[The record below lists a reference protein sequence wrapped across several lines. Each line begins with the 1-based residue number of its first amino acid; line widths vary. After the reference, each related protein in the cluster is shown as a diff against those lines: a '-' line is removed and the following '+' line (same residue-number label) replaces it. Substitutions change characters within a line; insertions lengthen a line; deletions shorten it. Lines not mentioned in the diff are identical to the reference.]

1 MRRSVLLSFA
11 LVVSL
16 VSRCFAQEPIA
27 QGEVLTLQECLQI
40 ALARHPD
47 VLAAGRRVESEIART
62 GQVAAADRIK
72 MDASAS
78 YARRSPASAVERT
91 YDDYTADV
99 ALSQKISDSGR
110 NAAQLRAQSEMT
122 DASRSNFMDVAE
134 QVAYGVREAYFG
146 VLAAKRN
153 VEVASEVV
161 KQFEEHLLQAQGF
174 YEAGVAPRFD
184 VTKAQ
189 VDLSNAKLELIRAES
204 ALELAWRTLDNAMGV
219 PRAPNYDIEEAL
231 TFEPYEISMDDAA
244 SRAYSHRPDLKA
256 MEAQRRAAEE
266 SVTFVAK
273 GDAAVLSLF
282 AAYSF
287 QGENFPLE
295 EGWNTGLSVSIPVV
309 DGRLVQNQVKEAQAN
324 LQAAM
329 ADEESLRQK
338 VLLEVQD
345 AYLSLVESRERIAVA
360 ELGVRQAMENLEL
373 ATGRYAAG
381 VGSPIEVTDA
391 TVSYRDAQNN
401 HVQALYDYNVAHA
414 ALLKAMGEGASLL

>member
-11 LVVSL
+11 LAVSL
-16 VSRCFAQEPIA
+16 VSQCFAQGDIA
-27 QGEVLTLQECLQI
+27 QGEVLTLQKCLQI

-62 GQVAAADRIK
+62 GQIAAADRINV
-72 MDASAS
+72 DASAS
-78 YARRSPASAVERT
+78 YARRSPASAVDRT
-91 YDDYTADV
+91 YDDYTASV

-110 NAAQLRAQSEMT
+110 NAAQLRVQSEMT
-122 DASRSNFMDVAE
+122 TASRSNFMGVAE

-189 VDLSNAKLELIRAES
+189 VDLSNAKLELIRTES
-204 ALELAWRTLDNAMGV
+204 ALELAWRTLDNAMGM

-231 TFEPYEISMDDAA
+231 TFEPHEISVNEAA

-266 SVTFVAK
+266 SVTFAAK

-295 EGWNTGLSVSIPVV
+295 EGWNTGLSISIPVV

-360 ELGVRQAMENLEL
+360 ELGVKQAMENLEL
-373 ATGRYAAG
+373 AMGRYAAG

-401 HVQALYDYNVAHA
+401 HVQALYDYNIAHA
-414 ALLKAMGEGASLL
+414 ALLKAMGEGALSL

>member
-1 MRRSVLLSFA
+1 MKRVLLSFVLA
-11 LVVSL
+11 VSL
-16 VSRCFAQEPIA
+16 VSQCFAQEPIA
-27 QGEVLTLQECLQI
+27 PGEVLTLQRCLEI
-40 ALARHPD
+40 ALANHPD
-47 VLAAGRRVESEIART
+47 VLAAGRRVESEMART
-62 GQVAAADRIK
+62 GQVAAADRMK
-72 MDASAS
+72 LDASAS
-78 YARRSPASAVERT
+78 YARRSPASVVERT
-91 YDDYTADV
+91 YDDYTTDV
-99 ALSQKISDSGR
+99 ALSQKIADSGR
-110 NAAQLRAQSEMT
+110 NAAQLRVQSEMT
-122 DASRSNFMDVAE
+122 DASRNSLMDVTE

-146 VLAAKRN
+146 VLAARRN
-153 VEVASEVV
+153 VQVAGEVV
-161 KQFEEHLLQAQGF
+161 KQFEEHLRQAQGF

-189 VDLSNAKLELIRAES
+189 VDLSNARLELIRAKS
-204 ALELAWRTLDNAMGV
+204 ALELAWRRLDNAIGV
-219 PRAPNYDIEEAL
+219 PNAPDYTIEEAL
-231 TFEPYEISMDDAA
+231 VFEPYEISMGEAA

-256 MEAQRRAAEE
+256 MEAQRRAAAE
-266 SVTFVAK
+266 SVTFAAK
-273 GDAAVLSLF
+273 GDATVLSLF

-295 EGWNTGLSVSIPVV
+295 EGWNTGLSISIPIL
-309 DGRLVQNQVKEAQAN
+309 DGGLVQNQVREAQAN

-345 AYLSLVESRERIAVA
+345 AYLSLIDSRERITVA

-391 TVSYRDAQNN
+391 TVGYRDAQNN

-414 ALLKAMGEGASLL
+414 ALLKAMGEGAL